1 VVDTI
6 LHAVVNAFEAER
18 SGKATAR
25 FIRKRFPQA
34 VPVLTQYLDYP
45 EFAVELWLRG
55 QPVIEPILDH
65 PEFPSFFLEFK
76 RELRIS

>member
-55 QPVIEPILDH
+55 
-65 PEFPSFFLEFK
+65 S
-76 RELRIS
+76 R